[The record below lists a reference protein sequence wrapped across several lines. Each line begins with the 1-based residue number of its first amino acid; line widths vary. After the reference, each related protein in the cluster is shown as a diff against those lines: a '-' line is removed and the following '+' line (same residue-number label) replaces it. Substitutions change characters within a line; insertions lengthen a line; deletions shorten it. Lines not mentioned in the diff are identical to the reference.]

1 MRVLGSTGRGPNRRA
16 NGRSRNIPC
25 PPLERPSPSARQ
37 NRSAPSA
44 RRRGKQPFLRQNHAD
59 AKGLESGSRE
69 REGAPPTCLH
79 GSAPA
84 LQAPQRHSIRIF
96 WRVLTEIPIS
106 AGGAGRFIDASPGY
120 PLVGPSPPRRISQAG
135 PGRKR
140 ISVKT
145 RQKLP
150 SSLSDRRRTEG
161 GTRAAEGA
169 EEEGAGSEGRHALGE
184 GANRTE
190 KEASCSR
197 TAQNAEGARPDGGKR
212 RARRQTAN
220 PAEKASQREG
230 PSRSRA
236 STGLRPRVRSARGP
250 GCAILAPSTARDHDR
265 RLP

>member
-96 WRVLTEIPIS
+96 WRVLTEIRDQRR
-106 AGGAGRFIDASPGY
+106 GAGPPSRCKPGVSPGR
-120 PLVGPSPPRRISQAG
+120 PLSTSPNFPSGVREKADFRQNPPET
-135 PGRKR
+135 P
-140 ISVKT
+140 
-145 RQKLP
+145 P
-150 SSLSDRRRTEG
+150 SLSDRRRTEG
-161 GTRAAEGA
+161 RTRAAEDA
-169 EEEGAGSEGRHALGE
+169 EEEGTGGEGRHALGE
-184 GANRTE
+184 GANVAGTE
-190 KEASCSR
+190 AHHGR
-197 TAQNAEGARPDGGKR
+197 TAQDAEGPRPDGGKR
-212 RARRQTAN
+212 RERRQTAN
-220 PAEKASQREG
+220 PAKRRRDKKAHPAAEH
-230 PSRSRA
+230 PRA
-236 STGLRPRVRSARGP
+236 LVRG
-250 GCAILAPSTARDHDR
+250 
-265 RLP
+265 